1 MGLPG
6 TSTSIA
12 AIGISPSPVSVAVNG
27 TRSGWTRMGVIQ
39 EVEMTSEEYNESED
53 RDDGPAKVAD
63 TDHKVNRSKA
73 DSSDFRP
80 APTNI
85 KDRVKITVQ
94 PQSPVSA
101 AN

>member
-1 MGLPG
+1 
-6 TSTSIA
+6 
-12 AIGISPSPVSVAVNG
+12 
-27 TRSGWTRMGVIQ
+27 MGVIQ
-39 EVEMTSEEYNESED
+39 EVEMTSEKYNEPED
-53 RDDGPAKVAD
+53 RDEGTAKVAD
-63 TDHKVNRSKA
+63 TDHKVNTSRA
-73 DSSDFRP
+73 DISDFRP